1 MTKNIV
7 YSKTM
12 WANILAMVALLL
24 QFRYGFVISPEE
36 QAAILAVINML
47 LRLITQE
54 KLSLK

>member
-12 WANILAMVALLL
+12 WVNILTMVALLL